1 MFLFAKILKKGIRY
15 QGIGKKIVPLHSLFK
30 NMIMKNSNIV
40 KSLLMLGVPIIVGQ
54 LGIIAQQFADTI
66 MVGQYGT
73 QELAAAGFVNNV
85 FNLVVYFILGIS
97 YASTPVIG
105 AYFGSNDHRS
115 VVRSLGESLV
125 VNLGVSLFVAAA
137 LVALLCNIEILRQP
151 EEILPIAIP
160 YYITLLVSVPIM
172 ALFNALKQFSDSIG
186 QTKMPMWIM
195 IASNVLNIFLNWLLI
210 FGVMGCPRLG
220 LLGAGLATLAA
231 RLFCLIALAVA
242 ITFGKRYRD
251 AFTQDGEKLSF
262 HNSTPTLVGMKHLL
276 FIGIPISIQ
285 LGLETS
291 SFNACAIFMGWLGA
305 IPLAAHQVM
314 CTISTLCFQIVYGI
328 GAAASVMISHFRGA
342 SDWGN
347 VRRTSTTA
355 FFLSLGIVGMMIVM
369 IYVSRMPLMHIFT
382 TNEEVITAALALLPC
397 FFLYQFGDT
406 MQIVFA
412 NALRGIEQ
420 VKRMMLYA
428 FIAYMM
434 VSIPMSYFFAFILKW
449 GTVGVWMGMPF
460 GLTTAGVLFYCDYRK
475 GLAKA
480 EVTALHYSRA

>member
-1 MFLFAKILKKGIRY
+1 
-15 QGIGKKIVPLHSLFK
+15 
-30 NMIMKNSNIV
+30 
-40 KSLLMLGVPIIVGQ
+40 
-54 LGIIAQQFADTI
+54 
-66 MVGQYGT
+66 
-73 QELAAAGFVNNV
+73 
-85 FNLVVYFILGIS
+85 
-97 YASTPVIG
+97 
-105 AYFGSNDHRS
+105 
-115 VVRSLGESLV
+115 
-125 VNLGVSLFVAAA
+125 
-137 LVALLCNIEILRQP
+137 
-151 EEILPIAIP
+151 
-160 YYITLLVSVPIM
+160 
-172 ALFNALKQFSDSIG
+172 
-186 QTKMPMWIM
+186 
-195 IASNVLNIFLNWLLI
+195 
-210 FGVMGCPRLG
+210 
-220 LLGAGLATLAA
+220 
-231 RLFCLIALAVA
+231 
-242 ITFGKRYRD
+242 
-251 AFTQDGEKLSF
+251 
-262 HNSTPTLVGMKHLL
+262 
-276 FIGIPISIQ
+276 
-285 LGLETS
+285 
-291 SFNACAIFMGWLGA
+291 
-305 IPLAAHQVM
+305 
-314 CTISTLCFQIVYGI
+314 
-328 GAAASVMISHFRGA
+328 MISHFRGA